1 MKIEIKFENVL
12 AVNILDDSCD
22 IKIHGAKV
30 RFFNETIYCF
40 YNSTSMKIK
49 MKQICRRLNKRFE
62 WGWYVDVK

>member
-1 MKIEIKFENVL
+1 MRCMWIEIKFENVL
-12 AVNILDDSCD
+12 DVNMLYDSCD
-22 IKIHGAKV
+22 INIHKSIF

-62 WGWYVDVK
+62 WDGM